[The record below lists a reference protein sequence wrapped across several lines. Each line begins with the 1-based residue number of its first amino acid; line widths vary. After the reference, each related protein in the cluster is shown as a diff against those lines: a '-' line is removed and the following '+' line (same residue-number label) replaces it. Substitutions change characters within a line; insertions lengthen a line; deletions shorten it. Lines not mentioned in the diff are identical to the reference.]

1 MKYLNFLPVSI
12 LSALLI
18 AGCTQGTGTEQTETG
33 DQPNGFIKTERVKV
47 TTLHYQTIGKNIE
60 YTSTLLPYEEVH
72 LVPSSPGRI
81 EKIFVEVGSH
91 VKKGDLLVT
100 MDQTQLLQATLQLKN
115 LENDYKRIDTL
126 YKVGSMTG
134 QQYDQISTQYEVAR
148 TNVEYLKEN
157 TRLVAPF
164 NGVVSGKYFE
174 NGEMYSGVPNTAA
187 GKAAIISLVQ
197 IDPLKAMVNIPETYF
212 PQIKEGMETRIISD
226 IYPDLNYKGV
236 IIRKYP
242 TIDANTHSFQAELKI
257 DNPGLKLRPGMF
269 IRVDLELGEVQALVV
284 PSLAVLKMQ
293 GSNERYV
300 FVEEQGHAKRIGVT
314 IGKRFDD
321 QVEIISPELKEG
333 SRLIIAGQSR
343 LVDKVPVEVVTD

>member
-1 MKYLNFLPVSI
+1 MKYLSILPISI

-18 AGCTQGTGTEQTETG
+18 TGCTQSTNTGSTKDGVQST
-33 DQPNGFIKTERVKV
+33 DFIQTERVRV
-47 TTLHYQTIGKNIE
+47 MPLSYQTIGINIE
-60 YTSTLLPYEEVH
+60 YTSSLIPYEEVH

-100 MDQTQLLQATLQLKN
+100 MDQTQLQQALLQLKN
-115 LENDYKRIDTL
+115 IENDYKRIDTL

-134 QQYDQISTQYEVAR
+134 QQYDQIRTQYELASS
-148 TNVEYLKEN
+148 NVEYLREN
-157 TRLVAPF
+157 VQLLAPF

-174 NGEMYSGVPNTAA
+174 NGEMYSGAPNTIA

-197 IDPLKAMVNIPETYF
+197 IDPLKAMVSIPETYF
-212 PQIKEGMETRIISD
+212 PQIKEGMETGIISD
-226 IYPDLNYKGV
+226 IYPAQAYKGV

-242 TIDANTHSFQAELKI
+242 TIDPNTHSFQIELRI
-257 DNPGLKLRPGMF
+257 DNPDLKLRPGMF
-269 IRVDLELGEVQALVV
+269 IRVDLELGEKNAMVV

-293 GSNERYV
+293 GSDNRYI
-300 FVEEQGHAKRIGVT
+300 FVEDNGRAKRIGVRV
-314 IGKRFDD
+314 GQRFDD

-333 SRLIIAGQSR
+333 GQLIIAGQAR
-343 LVDKVPVEVVTD
+343 LVDNVPIEVVTN